1 MMDTIRLIIAVDPGK
16 MTGVCVLRMVD
27 DADPVMMHSCELSVV
42 EFAPYIRGIF
52 NEQHHKSS
60 LDIVC
65 ERFTITPQTGKNSQA
80 PWSLEQIG
88 ILKQICRD
96 NEIDEDSI
104 TWQLPA
110 NAMTMFSNEKLKRLG
125 YWHRGGDGHANDAI
139 RHALLRAVSVGW
151 VPKALL
157 N

>member
-1 MMDTIRLIIAVDPGK
+1 MSRTILAVDPGK
-16 MTGVCVLRMVD
+16 VTGVALLMIPD
-27 DADPVMMHSCELSVV
+27 GDEPILLDTKELSVV
-42 EFAPYIRGIF
+42 EFAPYIRSKIEAG
-52 NEQHHKSS
+52 QGTVD
-60 LDIVC
+60 LVC
-65 ERFTITPQTGKNSQA
+65 EKFTITMQTAKNSQA

-110 NAMTMFSNEKLKRLG
+110 NAMTMFPNEKLKRLG

-139 RHALLRAVSVGW
+139 RHALLRAVGVGW
-151 VPKALL
+151 VPRALL
-157 N
+157 G